1 MVLRSARMRV
11 LQSAKKF
18 AILYRDPI
26 PFSRM
31 RERAS
36 MIGFYDYTVV
46 ATYISLL
53 FGLMGIYSAAEG
65 NLLSASVCLL
75 LAGLLDAFD
84 GRIART
90 KKNRSDAQKRFGIQ
104 IDSLNDV
111 VCFGV
116 LPAAIGAALGEGQ
129 TWLLTTMSFFALAAL
144 IRLAYFNVMEEERQS
159 KTDEHRHEYL
169 GVPVTASALV
179 APLALILTQT
189 VGRASP
195 AAVYAV
201 MLGVLGVL
209 YIAPI
214 RVKKPGLV
222 GILLMA
228 VLGVAEFL
236 LLLYGVMLL

>member
-1 MVLRSARMRV
+1 
-11 LQSAKKF
+11 
-18 AILYRDPI
+18 
-26 PFSRM
+26 
-31 RERAS
+31 

-46 ATYISLL
+46 ATYLSLL
-53 FGLMGIYSAAEG
+53 FGLYGIFSAAAG
-65 NLLSASVCLL
+65 DLLAASVCLL
-75 LAGLLDAFD
+75 LSGLLDAFD

-129 TWLLTTMSFFALAAL
+129 TWLLATMSFFALAAL

-159 KTDEHRHEYL
+159 KTDEKRHEYL

-189 VGRASP
+189 LGRAAP
-195 AAVYAV
+195 AAVYAAF
-201 MLGVLGVL
+201 LGVLGVL
-209 YIAPI
+209 YIAPVRI
-214 RVKKPGLV
+214 KKPGLG

-228 VLGVAEFL
+228 ALGVVELVL
-236 LLLYGVMLL
+236 LIYGVMLL

>member
-1 MVLRSARMRV
+1 
-11 LQSAKKF
+11 
-18 AILYRDPI
+18 
-26 PFSRM
+26 
-31 RERAS
+31 

-46 ATYISLL
+46 ATYLSLL
-53 FGLMGIYSAAEG
+53 FGLYGIFSAAAG
-65 NLLSASVCLL
+65 DLLAASVCLL
-75 LAGLLDAFD
+75 LSGLLDAFD

-129 TWLLTTMSFFALAAL
+129 TWLLATMSFFALAAL

-159 KTDEHRHEYL
+159 KTDEKRHEYL
-169 GVPVTASALV
+169 GVPVTTSALV

-189 VGRASP
+189 LGRTAP
-195 AAVYAV
+195 AAVYAAF
-201 MLGVLGVL
+201 LGVLGVL
-209 YIAPI
+209 YIAPVRI
-214 RVKKPGLV
+214 KKPGLV

-228 VLGVAEFL
+228 ALGVVELVL
-236 LLLYGVMLL
+236 LVYGVMLL

>member
-1 MVLRSARMRV
+1 
-11 LQSAKKF
+11 
-18 AILYRDPI
+18 
-26 PFSRM
+26 
-31 RERAS
+31 

-46 ATYISLL
+46 ATYLSLL
-53 FGLMGIYSAAEG
+53 FGLGGIYAAAEG
-65 NLLSASVCLL
+65 YLLSASVCLL

-104 IDSLNDV
+104 IDSLNDL

-129 TWLLTTMSFFALAAL
+129 VWLLTTMSFFTLTAL

-159 KTDEHRHEYL
+159 KSNENRHEYL

-189 VGRASP
+189 VGRTAP
-195 AAVYAV
+195 AAVYAAL
-201 MLGVLGVL
+201 LGVLGIL
-209 YIAPI
+209 YITPLH
-214 RVKKPGLV
+214 VKKPGLGGV
-222 GILLMA
+222 VAMALLGIAELMM
-228 VLGVAEFL
+228 
-236 LLLYGVMLL
+236 LLYGVMLL